1 MTTKIEIGDIVETA
15 KGARFRGRVIGLY
28 RDYEDDTP
36 GAVVQADVSIYSKTK
51 HVYPLSQL
59 RVVFKGTSKSE
70 PVLAR
75 EAKRGDNVVITNTIY
90 TAYQTLQHSY
100 EMLQDDYKDCNAER
114 QRCKDELEKA
124 KKEIEKLTL
133 ELANAR
139 SWHGLEVQS
148 LKDEILRRNVKLQN
162 ISDVLKQGT

>member
-59 RVVFKGTSKSE
+59 RMVFKGTPKSE

-133 ELANAR
+133 ERANAR
-139 SWHGLEVQS
+139 SWRDLEVKF
-148 LKDEILRRNVKLQN
+148 LKDEITQLRARLQKVA
-162 ISDVLKQGT
+162 DVLKQGA